1 MPEEELKVEQE
12 FQHSLMTKTI
22 AFQSLSG
29 SSEFKNVLSG
39 KKISTHLF
47 TIFYKNKNI
56 SDNKLSIQLSCVAA
70 KKLGNAVKRN
80 RMRRR
85 LKMATRKAIIEI
97 GEGFNKKLKYAI
109 FAKPKVYDD
118 NFQNIVNELTTKL
131 SKVS

>member
-12 FQHSLMTKTI
+12 FQHNLMTKAI

-29 SSEFKNVLSG
+29 SSEFKNVMSG

-47 TIFYKNKNI
+47 TIFYKNKDI
-56 SDNKLSIQLSCVAA
+56 SDNKLSIKLSCVAA

-97 GEGFNKKLKYAI
+97 GEEFNKKLKYAI